1 MALNRM
7 RQRYMAGTAPAPFAN
22 QKITAAARDQLAG
35 RSTAPDF
42 VVRGRQA
49 WNETQ
54 HRYLA
59 AAKRLEASSDP
70 ADRQLADQ
78 VRQFVGAGRTPRSEE
93 HTYELQALMRISYAV
108 YCLKK
113 QNTNN

>member
-1 MALNRM
+1 M
-7 RQRYMAGTAPAPFAN
+7 QRVRTHSCPHGAPADLAKQN
-22 QKITAAARDQLAG
+22 ATAAWRDRLAG

-42 VVRGRQA
+42 LVRGRQA

-54 HRYLA
+54 HRDLA

-78 VRQFVGAGRTPRSEE
+78 ERQFVGAGRTPTIHERSVAAMERKRQSE
-93 HTYELQALMRISYAV
+93 RSRNSER
-108 YCLKK
+108 
-113 QNTNN
+113 

>member
-1 MALNRM
+1 M
-7 RQRYMAGTAPAPFAN
+7 RQGYMAGTAPAPFAN

-49 WNETQ
+49 WTETQ

-59 AAKRLEASSDP
+59 AAKPLEASSDP

-78 VRQFVGAGRTPRSEE
+78 VRQFRSEE
-93 HTYELQALMRISYAV
+93 RRVGQECVRTCSSRWSPYPY
-108 YCLKK
+108 KK
-113 QNTNN
+113 KIKK